1 MQGISAIEK
10 HFLEFTRL
18 QPGFVTATIYDQTRQ
33 RVFVGTKP
41 FWALDV
47 SSQQEERESNYFV
60 FQIFGSACLILAM
73 LLIYAKASPHSF
85 QLDELI
91 GGKFTQVFLTVG
103 QKNYRIEKIIFILRE
118 KEDFPKDNGVW
129 VATSQEHHESLK
141 KDFPSLRK
149 ITIFG
154 ENGGWRILPAD
165 ARDFEEAV
173 NFACE
178 KVIEGDL
185 RIGKVPKARKPKK
198 KKPT

>member
-1 MQGISAIEK
+1 MMLKKIKKPIPYN
-10 HFLEFTRL
+10 FVLENL
-18 QPGFVTATIYDQTRQ
+18 YSLSPY
-33 RVFVGTKP
+33 TKP
-41 FWALDV
+41 M
-47 SSQQEERESNYFV
+47 
-60 FQIFGSACLILAM
+60 FGCTAV
-73 LLIYAKASPHSF
+73 YV
-85 QLDELI
+85 D
-91 GGKFTQVFLTVG
+91 
-103 QKNYRIEKIIFILRE
+103 EKIIFILRE

>member
-1 MQGISAIEK
+1 MFGC
-10 HFLEFTRL
+10 
-18 QPGFVTATIYDQTRQ
+18 TAVYVD
-33 RVFVGTKP
+33 
-41 FWALDV
+41 
-47 SSQQEERESNYFV
+47 
-60 FQIFGSACLILAM
+60 
-73 LLIYAKASPHSF
+73 
-85 QLDELI
+85 
-91 GGKFTQVFLTVG
+91 
-103 QKNYRIEKIIFILRE
+103 EKIIFILRE